1 MFGAVEERV
10 GWIFSMSGNKD
21 YSMSEVKTLK
31 LAIKNLKAQATR
43 LARENRRLKAD
54 LVSLEKSFAKSIR
67 AMKDE
72 WGGVPI
78 EDIVAFYAKSNKAKE
93 KLAGEITEK
102 DAIDREA
109 AAKVKAKA
117 KKSEFT
123 YSVEVFD
130 YDSKVSG

>member
-1 MFGAVEERV
+1 
-10 GWIFSMSGNKD
+10 MSNNKD

-43 LARENRRLKAD
+43 LARENRRLKSD
-54 LVSLEKSFAKSIR
+54 IVSLEKSFARSIR

-102 DAIDREA
+102 DTIDREAAAVQAKIEA

-123 YSVEVFD
+123 YSVEAFD
-130 YDSKVSG
+130 YDSNVSG